1 MTAQTQCTTLI
12 DFLLENGS
20 KPNVCVKLNT
30 EILSGDTPMTIAY
43 HHKKDLYQELPNKSL
58 ECTEVVKKKF
68 VLTKPNFKD
77 TLYKTVKSFIR
88 FKACPYITN
97 SSGTSVLLKASA
109 SMDSRN
115 LVQICNVKP
124 SKGGDVNTKNDKEE
138 TSLMMAV
145 NSLETVI
152 KLKEKKPNVEIIK
165 YLLKANADPNIRYE
179 NGDTVLM
186 KIIKTMD
193 ITLLETLLENAVIA
207 IDHNIKNKSK
217 FFF

>member
-1 MTAQTQCTTLI
+1 
-12 DFLLENGS
+12 
-20 KPNVCVKLNT
+20 
-30 EILSGDTPMTIAY
+30 MTIAY
-43 HHKKDLYQELPNKSL
+43 HHKKDLYQEVPNKSL

-68 VLTKPNFKD
+68 VLTKPDFKD
-77 TLYKTVKSFIR
+77 ILYETVKSFIR

-115 LVQICNVKP
+115 LAQICNVKP
-124 SKGGDVNTKNDKEE
+124 SKDGDVNTKNDKEE

-145 NSLETVI
+145 NSLEAVI

-165 YLLKANADPNIRYE
+165 HLLKANADPNICCE
-179 NGDTVLM
+179 NGDTILM
-186 KIIKTMD
+186 KIIRIMD
-193 ITLLETLLENAVIA
+193 ITLLETLLENTVIS

-217 FFF
+217 FFLKK